1 MALFHFALRM
11 GGFGLLALAV
21 LDSSFLFLPLGNDLL
36 MVAFTARQ
44 PHLFWYYALMTTV
57 GSVIGT
63 WIMDA
68 TSRKLG
74 EAGLADRV
82 PKRRLDFIKRQFEKR
97 AGWTLVGSSL
107 MTPPFPYT
115 VVIIVFSAL
124 QYSRKRLLLLTG
136 FGRLVRF
143 TVLGLLAMVWG
154 RQILR
159 FFGNPAVK
167 WVLTGLVVISVV
179 GSLLS
184 VWKWIRR
191 SRTAKPAPQESVA
204 PA

>member
-1 MALFHFALRM
+1 
-11 GGFGLLALAV
+11 
-21 LDSSFLFLPLGNDLL
+21 
-36 MVAFTARQ
+36 
-44 PHLFWYYALMTTV
+44 MTTA

-82 PKRRLDFIKRQFEKR
+82 PKRRLEFVRRQFEKR
-97 AGWTLVGSSL
+97 AGWTLIGSSL
-107 MTPPFPYT
+107 MPPPFPYT
-115 VVIIVFSAL
+115 VVIIVFAAL

-143 TVLGLLAMVWG
+143 AALGLLAVVRG
-154 RQILR
+154 RQILG

-179 GSLLS
+179 GSILS
-184 VWKWIRR
+184 VWKWVRR
-191 SRTAKPAPQESVA
+191 SRTAKPARQETGA